1 MVTNLPSIAGSV
13 MKLKTR
19 ILWLCAATLLGLV
32 VLSAMALTTLY
43 Q

>member
-1 MVTNLPSIAGSV
+1 

-32 VLSAMALTTLY
+32 VLSAMALTTL
-43 Q
+43 